1 MSKSKAQ
8 SKSKCLSAE
17 KCLLFDFPLK
27 ARATKRVIPIV
38 FVTPFTPLILGGAF
52 RKIGQNPNDK
62 RNADAEMTRLLP
74 REKNPGEYQTEL
86 FGPPLTTSGTQPAY
100 RDLPSQSS

>member
-17 KCLLFDFPLK
+17 KSLLFNFPLK
-27 ARATKRVIPIV
+27 ARRIKGVTSIV
-38 FVTPFTPLILGGAF
+38 FVTPFTPLILRGAF
-52 RKIGQNPNDK
+52 RKIAQNPNDK
-62 RNADAEMTRLLP
+62 RNADAGMIRLLP

-86 FGPPLTTSGTQPAY
+86 LGL
-100 RDLPSQSS
+100 R